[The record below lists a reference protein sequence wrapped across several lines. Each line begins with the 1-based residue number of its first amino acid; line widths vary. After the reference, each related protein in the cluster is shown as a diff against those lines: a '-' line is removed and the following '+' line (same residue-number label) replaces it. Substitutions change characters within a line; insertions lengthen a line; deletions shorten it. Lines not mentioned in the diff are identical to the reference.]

1 MTLRH
6 ISSPEALHD
15 GLAPRLRHNAPMQL
29 TDLSS
34 RVIPATEYRR
44 ERWRN
49 QLGWTREIL
58 RLGEADAWSLRLSI
72 AEIEQDAAFSA
83 FPGIDR
89 ELVLLHGN
97 GMRLQF
103 GDAASGRGSDTSTGT
118 STGAGIGIGTATSGG
133 VSKSD
138 SGSGNKGSGSD
149 HGGHDAGTNGDTDA
163 PGSSHRSCELLPP
176 HQRVRFAGEETVHAA
191 LLDGPTQDFNLMWRR
206 DLVQTE
212 LLHRPLVG
220 TMLFFADPG
229 SAWAIHLLAGQ
240 ASFGRE
246 SGLPPLAAG
255 DTAWLSASTRSRYV
269 LDGGGELL
277 AIRMSPV

>member
-1 MTLRH
+1 
-6 ISSPEALHD
+6 
-15 GLAPRLRHNAPMQL
+15 MQL

-34 RVIPATEYRR
+34 RVIPATDYRR

-58 RLGEADAWSLRLSI
+58 RLGSAEHWALRLSI

-83 FPGIDR
+83 FPGVDR

-103 GDAASGRGSDTSTGT
+103 GNCEQAADGDAGLGDAA
-118 STGAGIGIGTATSGG
+118 GADA
-133 VSKSD
+133 
-138 SGSGNKGSGSD
+138 
-149 HGGHDAGTNGDTDA
+149 DAGRDTGQSGDLLINVA
-163 PGSSHRSCELLPP
+163 AGVASSRAARRVALLPP
-176 HQRVRFAGEETVHAA
+176 YQRVRFAGEETVSAE

-206 DLVQTE
+206 DLLRTE

-220 TMLFFADPG
+220 TMLFFADPS
-229 SAWAIHLLAGQ
+229 SAWAIHLLTGQ
-240 ASFGRE
+240 ASFGRD
-246 SGLPPLAAG
+246 SALPPLAAG
-255 DTAWLSASTRSRYV
+255 DTAWLSAATRSRYV

-277 AIRMSPV
+277 AIRVSPYPEAAE